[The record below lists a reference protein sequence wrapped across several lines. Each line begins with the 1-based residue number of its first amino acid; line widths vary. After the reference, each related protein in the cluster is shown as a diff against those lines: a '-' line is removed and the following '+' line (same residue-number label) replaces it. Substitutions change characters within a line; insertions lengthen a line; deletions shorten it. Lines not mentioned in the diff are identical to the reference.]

1 MRKKNFCQKKKNKN
15 NKYTKI
21 KNNIKDTQIKE
32 EYESESDS
40 VSIDE
45 EENIIKSPLKNQ
57 DIISVILNN
66 SELISNDNNN
76 LLYEKLN
83 NIDLNDLIIS
93 NDYNEKD
100 IIFCSIKINSIFTYK
115 ECKVTYAIFSFD
127 KNYKKDNCDC
137 ILYKLDS
144 QKDEE
149 FIQIIQKIKNSNSYQ
164 KCELLKRNIFSKE
177 DSIIHDLT
185 VYYLKKSL
193 F

>member
-1 MRKKNFCQKKKNKN
+1 MFLKKKKNNKN
-15 NKYTKI
+15 NKYNKI
-21 KNNIKDTQIKE
+21 KNIKDTKIKE
-32 EYESESDS
+32 ESQSDS

-93 NDYNEKD
+93 KDYNEKD

-115 ECKVTYAIFSFD
+115 ECKISFAIFSFD
-127 KNYKKDNCDC
+127 KNYKKY
-137 ILYKLDS
+137 I